1 MSLSYLFLLAVFLA
15 AFLAAVFLTIDSF
28 FAAPFF
34 FTAGYSTFLA
44 AASFCAR
51 IAAQRFFVAA
61 IIRWLEQCAQ
71 PWLLIFDNADDLSL
85 IPSYLPSRGNG
96 SILLTTRAN
105 AVGALASSVEV
116 DCLDASERM
125 LQLARERV
133 EQTWPDRAAHVRFL
147 HDDITSWI
155 PLENHYDLIVTHFV
169 LDCFREP
176 ELRLI
181 VQKLAG
187 AATQTG
193 TWLLAD
199 FRVPSG
205 GFARLRARVWLA
217 LMYGFFRVTARI
229 EANELID
236 PAPCMQSQ
244 GFTLAMQ
251 HQFKS
256 EMLKSE
262 SWRRNSLGSAGCQ
275 PAHLGSL
282 PR

>member
-1 MSLSYLFLLAVFLA
+1 MHP
-15 AFLAAVFLTIDSF
+15 T
-28 FAAPFF
+28 
-34 FTAGYSTFLA
+34 
-44 AASFCAR
+44 
-51 IAAQRFFVAA
+51 
-61 IIRWLEQCAQ
+61 
-71 PWLLIFDNADDLSL
+71 
-85 IPSYLPSRGNG
+85 
-96 SILLTTRAN
+96 
-105 AVGALASSVEV
+105 VEV

-133 EQTWPDRAAHVRFL
+133 EQTWPDRAVHVRFL
-147 HDDITSWI
+147 RDDITSWI

-236 PAPCMQSQ
+236 PAPFMQSQ

-251 HQFKS
+251 HQFKGG
-256 EMLKSE
+256 MLKSE
-262 SWRRNSLGSAGCQ
+262 SWRRKMRQ
-275 PAHLGSL
+275 D
-282 PR
+282 

>member
-1 MSLSYLFLLAVFLA
+1 MSFDAIAPWYRALEWI
-15 AFLAAVFLTIDSF
+15 AFGGQLQRCRVACLGEI
-28 FAAPFF
+28 
-34 FTAGYSTFLA
+34 AGPRRA
-44 AASFCAR
+44 
-51 IAAQRFFVAA
+51 
-61 IIRWLEQCAQ
+61 
-71 PWLLIFDNADDLSL
+71 LIVGE
-85 IPSYLPSRGNG
+85 GNG
-96 SILLTTRAN
+96 RFLCELVRVHPT
-105 AVGALASSVEV
+105 VEV

-125 LQLARERV
+125 LQLARKRL
-133 EQTWPDRAAHVRFL
+133 EQTSSDYAARVRFV
-147 HDDITSWI
+147 HKEIMEWKAPEDR
-155 PLENHYDLIVTHFV
+155 YDLIVTHFI

-176 ELRLI
+176 ELALI
-181 VQKLAG
+181 IKKLAS
-187 AATQTG
+187 AATADA

-199 FRVPSG
+199 FRVPSR

-282 PR
+282 PRCIVRAIAWKPRSTLLV